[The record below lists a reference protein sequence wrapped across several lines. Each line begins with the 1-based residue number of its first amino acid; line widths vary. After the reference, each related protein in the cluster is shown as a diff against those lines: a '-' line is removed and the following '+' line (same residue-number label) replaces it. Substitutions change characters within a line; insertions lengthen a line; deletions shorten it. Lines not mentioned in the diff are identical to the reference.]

1 MRFGAESSASVYTSA
16 KSNLRDS
23 FGCLLDTFITLP
35 GKGEHSSWLEKLC
48 VPTQGELMKSVITT
62 VPKDGVADKLRVC
75 AGLRWLGLLILM
87 SFSCLHVVSWLL
99 LPLD

>member
-16 KSNLRDS
+16 KSNLRES
-23 FGCLLDTFITLP
+23 FGCLLDSFITLP

-48 VPTQGELMKSVITT
+48 VPTQEELMKSFITT
-62 VPKDGVADKLRVC
+62 VPKDGVADKLRLC
-75 AGLRWLGLLILM
+75 AGLRWLGLLIPM
-87 SFSCLHVVSWLL
+87 SFSSLQVVSWLL